1 MDTRYDTVIII
12 VIGVILAIWAFYSL
26 RAWLE
31 EPEPL
36 VLRTIPLNEDMDEG
50 PAVNLLEKA
59 GYDVVG
65 GKMKIPLAFKV
76 NGNTVNSRLFIDYV
90 AVQNSSTYMVKTARR
105 KKPMEWSGPELRDRL
120 MPYLL
125 LYPGCAGVLYVDT
138 DEQSIRLITL
148 VEDLEEEE
156 YED

>member
-1 MDTRYDTVIII
+1 MDTRYDTVIIV
-12 VIGVILAIWAFYSL
+12 VIGVILAIWALYSL

-36 VLRTIPLNEDMDEG
+36 VLKTIPINEELDEG
-50 PAVNLLEKA
+50 PAVDLLEKA
-59 GYDVVG
+59 GYEVVG

-76 NGNTVNSRLFIDYV
+76 NGNTVYSRLFIDYV
-90 AVQNSSTYMVKTARR
+90 AVRNGSTYMVTTSRR
-105 KKPMEWSGPELRDRL
+105 KKPIQWSGPELRDRL
-120 MPYLL
+120 LPYLL

-148 VEDLEEEE
+148 MEDLEEEE

>member
-76 NGNTVNSRLFIDYV
+76 NGNTVHSRLFIDYV

-138 DEQSIRLITL
+138 DQQSIRLITL